1 MDEDIYIRKALHSLQ
16 GVPLEPDQRNPVYG
30 WLFLTLGLGGV
41 GYPDLLGPQGDV
53 TAHSIE
59 MLYLIPRVLI
69 GILGVLDTFLIYM
82 ICKYHYKSKKVAVIA
97 STLFAVMPMTWMTRY
112 VLLESIQLPFLLSSV
127 LFAVFM
133 GKISNISNEK
143 NISIISSNLVSGIFL
158 GLAIFIK
165 TPAFAMI
172 PLLGFIVYR
181 NSKSLKNLGLW
192 SIPVFLLPL
201 MSPVYAASLGM
212 FDIWWDGIFFQ
223 IDRQNRPLL
232 DFTGQSPDNAI
243 TALLRID
250 PILLV
255 AGTISII
262 FLSIRKDLLTLLWT
276 VPYFILFYFLGY
288 VSFFHFIPLFPAFC
302 IAFAKLI
309 VSLSDRLNIKN
320 KIISQVTTYSI
331 ISGLT
336 IFGLISTIILI
347 TTNINS
353 NHFETA
359 AMIARYLPD
368 TDNPYSSGN
377 RMSVIMGESR
387 FYWILEG
394 VLHKEHRYTTYW
406 NYKTPDN
413 NGEKIIMIVDG
424 TFDHWKR
431 TNTNKTQ
438 VRELLEIYNNT
449 RTMTVLDGNSDN
461 YDHAKYPYT
470 SLGLGNLG
478 IGRVEI
484 RTNSEFLEFYNESF
498 ISAMTNIS
506 RLVPKNQSIVSS
518 AHDGNMIFYITHK
531 LLIPYSVSSERSL
544 LNYMVRSNLT
554 YLLVN
559 ENQSAAT
566 QLAPLFSRD
575 GLKNLDNYF
584 QKLAEYNTDSHSR
597 FHLYRIKD
605 NWTFG

>member
-1 MDEDIYIRKALHSLQ
+1 MDEDIYIRKALRALE
-16 GVPLEPDQRNPVYG
+16 GLPLEPDTSNPIYG
-30 WLFLTLGLGGV
+30 WLFLTLGLAAA
-41 GYPDLLGPQGDV
+41 GYPDLSGPQGDV

-59 MLYLIPRVLI
+59 MLYLIPRLLM

-82 ICKYHYKSKKVAVIA
+82 ICIYYYKSKKVAVIA

-127 LFAVFM
+127 LLAILTS
-133 GKISNISNEK
+133 KISNNSTDK
-143 NISIISSNLVSGIFL
+143 NITIISSNLVSGIFL

-172 PLLGFIVYR
+172 PLLAFIVYR

-192 SIPVFLLPL
+192 LIPVFLLPL
-201 MSPVYAASLGM
+201 MSPLYAASFGM
-212 FDIWWDGIFFQ
+212 FDNWWDGIFYQ
-223 IDRQNRPLL
+223 VDRQNRPLL
-232 DFTGQSPDNAI
+232 DFTGQNPDNAI
-243 TALLRID
+243 TALLKID

-255 AGTISII
+255 AGTVSII
-262 FLSIRKDLLTLLWT
+262 FLSIRKDLLILLWT

-309 VSLSDRLNIKN
+309 VFLSDRISIKN
-320 KIISQVTTYSI
+320 KIISQVTTYAI
-331 ISGLT
+331 ISGLC

-347 TTNINS
+347 TTNVNF

-368 TDNPYSSGN
+368 TDNLNSSAN

-387 FYWILEG
+387 FYWIWKW
-394 VLHKEHRYTTYW
+394 VLHKDHVYTSYGI
-406 NYKTPDN
+406 YKSPDN
-413 NGEKIIMIVDG
+413 DDDKIIMIIDG
-424 TFDHWKR
+424 TFDYWKR
-431 TNTNKTQ
+431 TNINKTQ
-438 VRELLEIYNNT
+438 LREFLEIYNNT
-449 RTMTVLDGNSDN
+449 KTMTVLDTNINN
-461 YDHAKYPYT
+461 YDHSKYPFT

-484 RTNSEFLEFYNESF
+484 RTNSEFSEFYNETF
-498 ISAMTNIS
+498 VSAMTNIS
-506 RLVPKNQSIVSS
+506 RLVPKNESIVNS
-518 AHDGNMIFYITHK
+518 AHDENMIFYISHK

-544 LNYMVRSNLT
+544 LNYMVRHNLT

-584 QKLAEYNTDSHSR
+584 QKLAEYKTDSHSR

-605 NWTFG
+605 NWAIR

>member
-1 MDEDIYIRKALHSLQ
+1 MDEDIYMRKALHALE
-16 GVPLEPDQRNPVYG
+16 GVPLEHDPNNPIYG
-30 WLFLTLGLGGV
+30 WLFLTLGLGAI

-59 MLYLIPRVLI
+59 MLYLVPRVLI
-69 GILGVLDTFLIYM
+69 GILGVLDTFFIYM
-82 ICKYHYKSKKVAVIA
+82 ICKYHYRNKKVAFIA

-127 LFAVFM
+127 LFAILM
-133 GKISNISNEK
+133 SKKSNNSTDK
-143 NISIISSNLVSGIFL
+143 NISIISSSLVSGIFL

-165 TPAFAMI
+165 TPAVAMI

-192 SIPVFLLPL
+192 LVPVFLLPL
-201 MSPVYAASLGM
+201 MSPIYAASFGM
-212 FDIWWDGIFFQ
+212 FDIWWDGINFQ
-223 IDRQNRPLL
+223 ITRQNQPLL
-232 DFTGQSPDNAI
+232 DFTDQNPNNAI

-262 FLSIRKDLLTLLWT
+262 FLSIRKDLLILLWT
-276 VPYFILFYFLGY
+276 VPYFIFFYFLGY
-288 VSFFHFIPLFPAFC
+288 VSFFHLIPLFPAFC

-309 VSLSDRLNIKN
+309 VFLSDKINTKN
-320 KIISQVTTYSI
+320 KIVGTVATYAI
-331 ISGLT
+331 ISGLS
-336 IFGLISTIILI
+336 IFGLISTIMLI
-347 TTNINS
+347 TTNVNS

-368 TDNPYSSGN
+368 TDNPNSSGN
-377 RMSVIMGESR
+377 KMSVIMGESR

-394 VLHKEHRYTTYW
+394 VLHKDHRYTTYW
-406 NYKTPDN
+406 NYKSPDN
-413 NGEKIIMIVDG
+413 DDEKIVMIVDG

-431 TNTNKTQ
+431 TNINKTQ
-438 VRELLEIYNNT
+438 VRELFEIYNNT
-449 RTMTVLDGNSDN
+449 RTMTVLDSNYND

-478 IGRVEI
+478 IGGVEI
-484 RTNSEFLEFYNESF
+484 RTNSEFSEFYNETF

-506 RLVPKNQSIVSS
+506 RLVPKNESIVSS
-518 AHDGNMIFYITHK
+518 AHDGNMVFYITQK
-531 LLIPYSVSSERSL
+531 LLIPYSVSSEGSL

-559 ENQSAAT
+559 ENKSALT
-566 QLAPLFSRD
+566 QFTPLFSRD

-584 QKLAEYNTDSHSR
+584 QKLAEYNTDSYSR

-605 NWTFG
+605 NWTAT